1 MPLIEV
7 SIARGRSPEQLR
19 SLISALHRAAEE
31 TVGAVP
37 ENTTVIIR
45 EIEHEHWSRGDQ
57 TIAERNAAAA
67 TNATAT
73 GQATADDAADQRSQ

>member
-7 SIARGRSPEQLR
+7 SIARGRTPGQLR
-19 SLISALHRAAEE
+19 SLIGALHRAAENS
-31 TVGAVP
+31 VGAAP

-57 TIAERNAAAA
+57 TIAERNAAAQGAAPA
-67 TNATAT
+67 TLAPADTA
-73 GQATADDAADQRSQ
+73 AEQRSH

>member
-1 MPLIEV
+1 MPLIDV
-7 SIARGRSPEQLR
+7 SIAHGRTPEQLR

-31 TVGAVP
+31 SVGALP

-45 EIEHEHWSRGDQ
+45 EVGTEHWSKADQ

-67 TNATAT
+67 
-73 GQATADDAADQRSQ
+73 G

>member
-19 SLISALHRAAEE
+19 ALIAELHRAAERS
-31 TVGAVP
+31 VGALP

-45 EIEHEHWSRGDQ
+45 EIEHEHWSRGNQ
-57 TIAERNAAAA
+57 TIAERNAVAQEAAPIQHVSA
-67 TNATAT
+67 NTAPE
-73 GQATADDAADQRSQ
+73 QRSH

>member
-1 MPLIEV
+1 LPLIEV
-7 SIARGRSPEQLR
+7 SIARGRTPEQLR
-19 SLISALHRAAEE
+19 SLIAALHRAAEE

-45 EIEHEHWSRGDQ
+45 EIDHELWSRGNQ

-67 TNATAT
+67 DQPSATP
-73 GQATADDAADQRSQ
+73 AAERRSQ